1 VTTNPVFWDAADA
14 ADPLADLRDV
24 VDASFRI
31 DCRSLPLDHAHAL
44 SEAVLRSLPWLAAE
58 PLAGLHLVH
67 GAESGNGWIRPDDR
81 EHGLLH
87 LSRRTRLRVR
97 VPAHR
102 LDAVAALTGQDFD
115 VEGHRLVVGEMQAQ
129 ALEPLP
135 AIMAR
140 HVFASPGCSENEF
153 LGGVHAELL
162 RLGVAGA
169 KLMSG
174 RAHAFAMADG
184 DWHARSVMVAGLSPR
199 DSLLVQRHGV
209 GPGRSR
215 GFGLF
220 IGHRDIAPV
229 RAD

>member
-1 VTTNPVFWDAADA
+1 MFWDTEDA

-24 VDASFRI
+24 VDASFRM
-31 DCRSLPLDHAHAL
+31 DCRSLPVDHAYAL
-44 SEAVLRSLPWLAAE
+44 SEAVLGVLPWLE
-58 PLAGLHLVH
+58 DESLAGLHLVH

-81 EHGLLH
+81 ESGLLH

-97 VPAHR
+97 VPVSR
-102 LDAVAALTGQDFD
+102 LEAVAALTGKEFD
-115 VEGHRLVVGEMQAQ
+115 IHGHRLVVGDLQTLP
-129 ALEPLP
+129 LEPLP
-135 AIMAR
+135 AVMAR
-140 HVFASPGCSENEF
+140 HVASPEGFSEHEF
-153 LGGVHAELL
+153 LGDIHAELL
-162 RLGVAGA
+162 RLGVAGI

-184 DWHARSVMVAGLSPR
+184 EWHARSVMVAGLSPR

-209 GPGRSR
+209 GPGRFR

-229 RAD
+229 AAR